1 MRIEAEHTAALVID
15 YQEKLVPVM
24 HEKENLICQSGILL
38 RGLNVLGVPMF
49 LTQQYTKGLLMRLQR
64 LREQKSMWKRFR
76 LVHMKV

>member
-38 RGLNVLGVPMF
+38 RGF
-49 LTQQYTKGLLMRLQR
+49 LHSSTQKDLERLLMRLQR